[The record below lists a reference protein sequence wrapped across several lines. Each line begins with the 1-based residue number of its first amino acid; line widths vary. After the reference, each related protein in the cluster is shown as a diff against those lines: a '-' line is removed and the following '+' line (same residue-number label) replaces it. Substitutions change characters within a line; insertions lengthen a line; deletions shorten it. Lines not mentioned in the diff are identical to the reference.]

1 MDASANNSPAKKL
14 AGGGT
19 SKRIGY
25 IDALKGFAIVCVVLG
40 HLLRGFRSAGLYTDY
55 NALMIHID
63 NILYSFHMPLFFT
76 ISGFLF
82 YRAYCINRANKTAKF
97 RCAIL
102 NNVYVYVLFSVIQW
116 IFKMIF
122 SSSVNEGY
130 TLKDLILLPFKPM
143 SPYWYLYVLV
153 IYYILFYLIYDR
165 MTDKRCILVLFCM
178 VSLIGSLITYFI
190 NFDDWFSMDTLLNN
204 IMYFALGIY
213 LADDSTDRNKSK
225 ITFAITSCVTLAA
238 FIVNIACK
246 CNVTSIPI
254 AGRIISGCIVLFAI
268 EAFKKISVLSNST
281 IFQLLGRYS
290 LEIYVTHCFI
300 TSAFRII
307 MGKLGIE
314 IFILNVIIGM
324 ILSVI
329 LPVMCSCVLKL
340 IHLHDIVFKPFSY
353 KIR

>member
-1 MDASANNSPAKKL
+1 M
-14 AGGGT
+14 
-19 SKRIGY
+19 
-25 IDALKGFAIVCVVLG
+25 G
-40 HLLRGFRSAGLYTDY
+40 HLLRGFRSAGLFPEH
-55 NALMIHID
+55 NVLMIHID

-76 ISGFLF
+76 LSGFLF
-82 YRAYCINRANKTAKF
+82 FRMYCANKAERKF
-97 RCAIL
+97 KFHHAIL
-102 NNVYVYVLFSVIQW
+102 NNIYVYALFSVIQW

-122 SSSVNEGY
+122 SLSVNDGY
-130 TLKDLILLPFKPM
+130 TLKDLILLPIKPM

-165 MTDKRCILVLFCM
+165 MTDRWCILALFSM
-178 VSLIGSLITYFI
+178 VSMIGSLITYFI
-190 NFDDWFSMDTLLNN
+190 NFDNWFSIDTLLNN

-213 LADDSTDRNKSK
+213 LADDSAVRNKSK

-238 FIVNIACK
+238 FIVNIVCK

-254 AGRIISGCIVLFAI
+254 AGRIIAGCIVLFAI
-268 EAFKKISVLSNST
+268 EAFKKISILSNST

-307 MGKLGIE
+307 MGMLGIE

-324 ILSVI
+324 TLSVI
-329 LPVMCSCVLKL
+329 LPVMCSYILKI
-340 IHLHDIVFKPFSY
+340 IHLHSIVFKPFSN
-353 KIR
+353 KRE